1 METTSE
7 YNPYSSYFIFWGE
20 ILPLK
25 RTLRITT
32 HSWHFCTNSYYNRL
46 LLIAGQSGIK
56 SQIVFLKS
64 MVVLIWE
71 AFNVTLKAFFFIAQ
85 VFSKA
90 CCPMTDISHK
100 VQPVVYAR

>member
-25 RTLRITT
+25 RTT

-71 AFNVTLKAFFFIAQ
+71 AFNVTLKSFFFFIAQ

-90 CCPMTDISHK
+90 CCPMTDIGHK